1 VAGSVV
7 DGVVSGC
14 VVVGSVVD
22 GVVSGCV
29 VVGCVVA
36 GCVVAGGWV
45 VDGGGDCGDDG
56 GTTVVGVADWGTAPP
71 FCDSW
76 GEGEP
81 GVLLAWVGGG
91 VYETGEPPMILG
103 TTMTAATSAASTPVA
118 SNTHASPRRFLR
130 GGWAPVQDG
139 PASVRGG
146 WASVR
151 GGWPPAGNGWASALV
166 GRGSA
171 LVGWA
176 RKAAAAG
183 VRCGCALV
191 IVAGPLVPPAG
202 GGA

>member
-1 VAGSVV
+1 MAGSVV

-29 VVGCVVA
+29 VDGCVVA

-56 GTTVVGVADWGTAPP
+56 GTIVVGVADWGTAPP

-91 VYETGEPPMILG
+91 MYETEEPSMTLG

-118 SNTHASPRRFLR
+118 SNTHASPRRLLR
-130 GGWAPVQDG
+130 GGWPSVRNG
-139 PASVRGG
+139 WASVRGC
-146 WASVR
+146 WAATR
-151 GGWPPAGNGWASALV
+151 GGWPPAGKGWASALV

-176 RKAAAAG
+176 RKAAAVG

-191 IVAGPLVPPAG
+191 IVAGPLVLSADG
-202 GGA
+202 GT